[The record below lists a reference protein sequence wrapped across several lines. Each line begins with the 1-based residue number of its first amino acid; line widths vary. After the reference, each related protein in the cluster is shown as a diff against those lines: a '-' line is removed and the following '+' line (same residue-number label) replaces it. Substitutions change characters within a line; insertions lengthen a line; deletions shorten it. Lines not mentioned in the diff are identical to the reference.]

1 MVTAVRIELIGCQ
14 LRAAATS
21 ATVIRRHHGCD
32 FQHEDVSILSWQHQL
47 TSAPVPKP
55 PFQPSSAISSGSSTR
70 LTHCCFTNDPSF
82 ASPRH
87 HHRFEP
93 FLTSRRPNRPQV
105 HLQLVLP
112 PASKMFGAIRIRSSL
127 SFAPYSCKL
136 SIVPRITLS
145 YCRLCM
151 VQAKFVIIRSYFT
164 YSSMRIRNSL
174 SFTSSAITADVDT
187 CFFLDWF

>member
-1 MVTAVRIELIGCQ
+1 MATPINQRPRAKTTLPAQLGNILRLIHPPHP
-14 LRAAATS
+14 LLLHKRPLM
-21 ATVIRRHHGCD
+21 RR
-32 FQHEDVSILSWQHQL
+32 L
-47 TSAPVPKP
+47 
-55 PFQPSSAISSGSSTR
+55 
-70 LTHCCFTNDPSF
+70 
-82 ASPRH
+82 
-87 HHRFEP
+87 EP
-93 FLTSRRPNRPQV
+93 FLKSRRPNRLQV

-112 PASKMFGAIRIRSSL
+112 PASKVFGAIRIRSSL
-127 SFAPYSCKL
+127 RFAPYSCKL

-151 VQAKFVIIRSYFT
+151 VQAKFVIIRSYLT